1 MGKEIGMNTLV
12 KTTAVIAAVAAS
24 VSAWARPVV
33 ITDLAIQSI
42 ASDRVEVRLAFDG
55 PAPEPRSYTVNE
67 PARIAIDLDETGSA
81 LDKRYFQ
88 IGSERVR
95 GVTVIESAG
104 RTRLIVNLS
113 EMTPF
118 DLARDGNRLT
128 LALGGS
134 ATVAPSFAP
143 TPMAAAVETAVENID
158 FRRGESGEGLV
169 KIDLTDASVAPQID
183 QQGEVV
189 RIRLSG
195 VELPPALARRLDVVD
210 FGTPVRRVD
219 AYVEEGDTLI
229 AVRPQGAFDYLA
241 FQTDNTLTLS
251 VSSLSAQEQQLRD
264 EVNKYT
270 GETLS
275 LNFQDIEVRKVLNL
289 IADFTNLNLVASD
302 TVGGNITL
310 RLQNVPWDQA
320 LDLVLRTKG
329 LDQRQV
335 GNVLLVAPAEEIA
348 AREQLELENQKAA
361 EELAPLRTEF
371 IQVQYSKASDIAGL
385 LTGSGVEGA
394 AESGDSSVLLTA
406 RGSVAVDERTNTLI
420 VQDTAAKLQEVRDLM
435 QVLDIP
441 VRQVMIEAR
450 IVTAES
456 SFSERVG
463 VKWGALYEGVGGG
476 VVTRAGDSITS
487 LNSLADNAA
496 ATDLSGGLA
505 ARSPAIG
512 ADALNVDLLPAGA
525 SAGAFAIGLASN
537 DLLLNLELNALES
550 EGRGEVVAQPKV
562 VTADQSKASIQ
573 QGAQIP
579 YSTVSDAGTNVQFQ
593 NAVLSLD
600 VTPQITPD
608 GNVIMELAIAQDSV
622 GGTTSDGQIIID
634 TRKLNTTVLVGDGET
649 IVLGGVFEET
659 STNDVQKVPVL
670 GDLPVLGKLFRNKV
684 VIEDKKELLIFIT
697 PKLIND
703 ALARR

>member
-1 MGKEIGMNTLV
+1 MQALMKFWLPTL
-12 KTTAVIAAVAAS
+12 TLMLS
-24 VSAWARPVV
+24 VQVQARPVV
-33 ITDLAIQSI
+33 LTDLDVQSLDSERI
-42 ASDRVEVRLAFDG
+42 EIRLAFDG
-55 PAPEPRSYTVNE
+55 DAPEARSYSVND
-67 PARIAIDLDETGSA
+67 PARIAVDLDQTGSA

-88 IGSERVR
+88 IGSEKVS
-95 GVTVIESAG
+95 GVTVVEAG
-104 RTRLIVNLS
+104 ARTRLIVNLT
-113 EMTPF
+113 EMMSF
-118 DLARDGNRLT
+118 DIQSQANQLV
-128 LALGGS
+128 LALGGPVVG
-134 ATVAPSFAP
+134 TVKPQAPVP
-143 TPMAAAVETAVENID
+143 LTAAVDSKIQDVD
-158 FRRGESGEGLV
+158 FRRGDEGEGLV
-169 KIDLTDASVAPQID
+169 QINLSTASVTPDIE
-183 QQGEVV
+183 QQGQVV
-189 RIRLSG
+189 RIRFPG
-195 VELPPALARRLDVVD
+195 VELPGELARRLDVVD
-210 FGTPVRRVD
+210 FGTAVQRID
-219 AYVEEGDTLI
+219 AFSEEGDTVI

-241 FQTDNTLTLS
+241 FQTDTLFTLA
-251 VSSLSAQEQQLRD
+251 VSRLTTQEQKLLEETQ
-264 EVNKYT
+264 KYT

-310 RLQNVPWDQA
+310 RLQDVPWDQA

-329 LDQRQV
+329 LDKRQV

-348 AREQLELENQKAA
+348 AREQLELENQRAA
-361 EELAPLRTEF
+361 QELAPLRTEF
-371 IQVQYSKASDIAGL
+371 IQVQYSKAADIAGL
-385 LTGSGVEGA
+385 LTGNSISGA
-394 AESGDSSVLLTA
+394 AEAGDSSVLLTA

-435 QVLDIP
+435 QVLDVP

-456 SFSERVG
+456 SFSERIG
-463 VKWGALYEGVGGG
+463 VRWGAFASDNLG
-476 VVTRAGDSITS
+476 
-487 LNSLADNAA
+487 NS
-496 ATDLSGGLA
+496 G
-505 ARSPAIG
+505 IG
-512 ADALNVDLLPAGA
+512 ASIGSGFDNGALGTATQGLNVDLVPAGA
-525 SAGAFAIGLASN
+525 QKGAFSLGLAAN
-537 DLLLNLELNALES
+537 DVQLNLELNALEA
-550 EGRGEVVAQPKV
+550 EGRGEVVAQPKI
-562 VTADQSKASIQ
+562 VTADQSPASIQ

-579 YSTVSDAGTNVQFQ
+579 YSTVSDGGTNVQFQ

-659 STNDVQKVPVL
+659 NNNDVEKVPVL
-670 GDLPVLGKLFRNKV
+670 GDLPLLGKLFRNKV
-684 VIEDKKELLIFIT
+684 VIEDKKELLVFIT